1 MNILSMGRWSPYLIG
16 FLIGVLSWFSF
27 LFSKRPIGVS
37 TAFAR
42 LSGMIEKALFG
53 DKAVKKEYYKKYKPI
68 VGWEV
73 TLIIG
78 LLMGA
83 FISSVLSGQFQ
94 FEVVPELWLKAFGNT
109 PILRIFTALIGGFF
123 VGLGARWAGGCT
135 SGHGISGTMQLAV
148 SSWIAVICF
157 FLGGV
162 ITANLIY

>member
-1 MNILSMGRWSPYLIG
+1 MNILSMGRWSPYIIG

-42 LSGMIEKALFG
+42 LSGIIEKMLYG
-53 DKAVKKEYYKKYKPI
+53 PEVEQKEYYQEYKPI
-68 VGWEV
+68 VDWEV
-73 TLIIG
+73 MLIIG
-78 LLMGA
+78 LILGS
-83 FISSVLSGQFQ
+83 FISSLLSGQFQ
-94 FEVVPELWLKAFGNT
+94 FEVVPALWLNAFGST
-109 PILRIFTALIGGFF
+109 PILRIITALIGGFF

-148 SSWIAVICF
+148 SSWLAVICF

-162 ITANLIY
+162 ITATLIY